1 MHVCDV
7 QLLIKLEDVHVQYA
21 SSDVNIV
28 MMMFFELFLFRKSS
42 QVGLELTTLT
52 DHHEMYALTIE
63 LLGLKT

>member
-28 MMMFFELFLFRKSS
+28 MMIFFELFLLRKSS
-42 QVGLELTTLT
+42 QVGLEPTTLT
-52 DHHEMYALTIE
+52 DHRETL
-63 LLGLKT
+63 